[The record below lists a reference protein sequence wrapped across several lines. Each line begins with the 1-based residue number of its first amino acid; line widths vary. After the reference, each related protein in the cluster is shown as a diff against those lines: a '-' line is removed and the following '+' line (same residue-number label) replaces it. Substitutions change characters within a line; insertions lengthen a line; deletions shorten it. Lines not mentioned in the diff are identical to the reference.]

1 MSRHRPFVVKE
12 ADELPFTLP
21 EQVTIALGELAG
33 AAKRGLLAFSVGLGL
48 ATMNELMDAE
58 ITELVGPRGKHDPER
73 VAYRHGKKDPR
84 QLTLGGRRVEVAKP
98 RARTTTGQE
107 VELETYKFFASR
119 DLLTEAA
126 LDRMLN
132 LLSARRYRHGLEP
145 VGEVRPLAT
154 GKSAVSQRFVAGTAR
169 KLQELMSRDLS
180 QLDLLAMFIDGINTG
195 EHTIVVAMGIDAEG
209 KKHPL
214 GLQEGS
220 SENQTVCRGLLNN
233 LIKRGLDPELARLY
247 VIDGGKGVRAALKA
261 CFGKYALIQRCRKHK
276 REDVLGYLPKDQQA
290 FIARKL
296 DQAWRNPDADGALA
310 DLRALAEQLHRDHP
324 GAAGSV
330 REGLEE
336 TLTVS
341 RLHLS
346 PSLTRTLKSTNPVE
360 SMISVV
366 RTTTGNVKR
375 WRDGSMAERW
385 TAAGMLEA
393 EKRFR
398 RINGCRD
405 LQMLRVAL
413 NAHQATVNDE
423 HSVQPLVAGA
433 T

>member
-1 MSRHRPFVVKE
+1 M
-12 ADELPFTLP
+12 
-21 EQVTIALGELAG
+21 
-33 AAKRGLLAFSVGLGL
+33 
-48 ATMNELMDAE
+48 
-58 ITELVGPRGKHDPER
+58 
-73 VAYRHGKKDPR
+73 
-84 QLTLGGRRVEVAKP
+84 KP

-107 VELETYKFFASR
+107 LELETYKFFASR

-126 LDRMLN
+126 LERMLN

-145 VGEVRPLAT
+145 VGDVPPLAT
-154 GKSAVSQRFVAGTAR
+154 GKSAVSHRFVSGTTR
-169 KLQELMSRDLS
+169 KMQELMNRDLS

-195 EHTIVVAMGIDAEG
+195 EHTIVVAMGIDAQG
-209 KKHPL
+209 HKHAL

-220 SENQTVCRGLLNN
+220 TENQTVCKGLLNN

-247 VIDGGKGVRAALKA
+247 VIDGGKGLLAALTA
-261 CFGKYALIQRCRKHK
+261 CFGKYALIQRCRQHK
-276 REDVLGYLPKDQQA
+276 REDVLGYLPKEQQG

-310 DLRALAEQLHRDHP
+310 DLRALAEQLQRDHP

-341 RLHLS
+341 RLSLS

-385 TAAGMLEA
+385 TAAGMMEA

-405 LQMLRVAL
+405 LQMLRIAL
-413 NAHQATVNDE
+413 NAHQAKLDDE
-423 HSVQPLVAGA
+423 HSAQTMVARA